1 MTYLQSIQNAAK
13 ITAEQIA
20 AARSEIDHSSDGPIT
35 AFVLITRATRYAA
48 QHPELERAA
57 AEALAELLACYQVVK
72 PAALEGMLRET
83 DS

>member
-20 AARSEIDHSSDGPIT
+20 AARSEIDRSDDGPIT

-57 AEALAELLACYQVVK
+57 AEALAELLTCYQVVK
-72 PAALEGMLRET
+72 SSDMEDTLRET
-83 DS
+83 GS